1 MAVNGYEGLESGMSA
16 NGERYQE
23 FGRGLVDRQS
33 EAMLKAGDGQMLI
46 LNQQNT
52 KKVML
57 RCWS

>member
-33 EAMLKAGDGQMLI
+33 EAMLKAGDAQML
-46 LNQQNT
+46 T
-52 KKVML
+52 
-57 RCWS
+57 